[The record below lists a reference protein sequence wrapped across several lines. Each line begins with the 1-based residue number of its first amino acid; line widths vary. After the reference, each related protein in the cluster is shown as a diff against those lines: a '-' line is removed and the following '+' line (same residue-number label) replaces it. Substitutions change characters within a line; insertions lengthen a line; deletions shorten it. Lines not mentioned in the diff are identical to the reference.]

1 MPDFHVFR
9 KGESKGKNNISRQG
23 CNRGTMGKF
32 SSDLTINFQ
41 TINFQIMKAKVITII
56 CAIIGA
62 LALFVFIPSEASTS
76 GTQILWSGSWLL
88 VLLLCAK
95 GIDKYGEDEQ

>member
-1 MPDFHVFR
+1 M
-9 KGESKGKNNISRQG
+9 GE
-23 CNRGTMGKF
+23 F
-32 SSDLTINFQ
+32 SSNLTINFQ
-41 TINFQIMKAKVITII
+41 TINFQIMKAKIITNI

-62 LALFVFIPSEASTS
+62 LALFVFFPAEAPT
-76 GTQILWSGSWLL
+76 GELQLLWSGSWLL

>member
-1 MPDFHVFR
+1 
-9 KGESKGKNNISRQG
+9 
-23 CNRGTMGKF
+23 
-32 SSDLTINFQ
+32 
-41 TINFQIMKAKVITII
+41 MKAKIITTI

-62 LALFVFIPSEASTS
+62 LALFFFIPAEAPT
-76 GTQILWSGSWLL
+76 GELQLLWSGSWLL

>member
-1 MPDFHVFR
+1 M
-9 KGESKGKNNISRQG
+9 KSKII
-23 CNRGTMGKF
+23 T
-32 SSDLTINFQ
+32 TICG
-41 TINFQIMKAKVITII
+41 IV
-56 CAIIGA
+56 GA

-76 GTQILWSGSWLL
+76 ELQILWSGSWLL

>member
-1 MPDFHVFR
+1 
-9 KGESKGKNNISRQG
+9 
-23 CNRGTMGKF
+23 
-32 SSDLTINFQ
+32 
-41 TINFQIMKAKVITII
+41 MKAKIITTI

-62 LALFVFIPSEASTS
+62 LALFVFIPAEASTAEL
-76 GTQILWSGSWLL
+76 QLLWSGSWLL